1 MRALGVSHV
10 AKRYPPAGS
19 LAEAAE
25 MRGVTPADIV
35 KTMVVRRGEDDY
47 VFVLLG
53 GDSEISWP
61 KLRALLGVSR
71 LSMPS
76 AQVALAATGYPRGAI
91 TPFGALHAW
100 PVVADA
106 AIVGRGVS
114 MGGGEHGLA
123 IFVAADDVIAALG
136 AQVADIAA
144 EPVS

>member
-1 MRALGVSHV
+1 M
-10 AKRYPPAGS
+10 
-19 LAEAAE
+19 AEAAAQ
-25 MRGVTPADIV
+25 RGVTPADIV

-114 MGGGEHGLA
+114 MGGGEQGLA
-123 IFVAADDVIAALG
+123 IFVAADDVVAALG

-144 EPVS
+144 ESGS